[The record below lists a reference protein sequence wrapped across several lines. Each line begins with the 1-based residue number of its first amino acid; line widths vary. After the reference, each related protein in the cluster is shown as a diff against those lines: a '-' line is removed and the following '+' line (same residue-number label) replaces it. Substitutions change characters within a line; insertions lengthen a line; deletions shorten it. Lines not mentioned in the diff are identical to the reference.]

1 MAKDKLFKIA
11 LAVEAVLCVLL
22 TVLKTPVG
30 DAFVTAMAFPFEQI
44 GSGLRVLSL
53 SSAVGNVFAFLLYIA
68 ICLLPVGA
76 LLLIK
81 RKRNML
87 PEDGLL
93 LVLSITL
100 FFIIYWMINPG
111 NMAGLF
117 HGIPAGKA
125 VLGGTVY
132 SILIAY
138 FILRILRLFRTSEVD
153 RLQRYL
159 AILLGLLNVIF
170 IYLIFGAGVKSLMET
185 IAALQAGNAG
195 NESLLGAS
203 YAFAALQ
210 YLVDVLPYGID
221 ILVVFAGIRLLK
233 KLTTDR
239 YSDETVLAASRLS
252 RLCGKTLSITVLTIA
267 AFNLLQ
273 LIAAKQLFRI
283 NTAMQVPL
291 FSVAFVLAALI
302 FSRLIAENK
311 LLKEDNDSII

>member
-44 GSGLRVLSL
+44 GMGLRALSL
-53 SSAVGNVFAFLLYIA
+53 SGAVGNVFALILYIA
-68 ICLLPVGA
+68 VCLLPIGGF
-76 LLLIK
+76 LIIK
-81 RKRNML
+81 RRRT
-87 PEDGLL
+87 PVSEDGLL
-93 LVLSITL
+93 MLLSLML
-100 FFIIYWMINPG
+100 FVVIYLMINPG
-111 NMAGLF
+111 IIVQLLRD
-117 HGIPAGKA
+117 IPTGKA

-132 SILIAY
+132 SVLIAY
-138 FILRILRLFRTSEVD
+138 FILRILRLFRTSEVA

-159 AILLGLLNVIF
+159 AVLLGILNVVF
-170 IYLIFGAGVKSLMET
+170 VYLIFGAGVKSLMEA

-203 YAFAALQ
+203 YVFAALQ
-210 YLVDVLPYGID
+210 YLVDVLPYGFD

-252 RLCGKTLSITVLTIA
+252 RLCGKTLSITVLAIA
-267 AFNLLQ
+267 SFNLLQ
-273 LIAAKQLFRI
+273 LIVAKHLFNIHAAV
-283 NTAMQVPL
+283 QVPL
-291 FSVAFVLAALI
+291 FSIAFVLAALL
-302 FSRLIAENK
+302 FSRLVAENK